1 MKNFTLSNGKTYDE
15 SYFEKL
21 SDEAAKGNY
30 PGTPGEWVIRPQ
42 GRPKLTDE
50 ELVTIAF
57 KVPASQR
64 ERIDVLA
71 KNENKTRSQFIR
83 SIVSSAIS

>member
-1 MKNFTLSNGKTYDE
+1 MKKIKLADGKTYDE
-15 SYFEKL
+15 SYFEEL
-21 SDEAAKGNY
+21 SNKAAKGNY

-42 GRPKLTDE
+42 GRPKYCDE

-64 ERIDVLA
+64 EKIDALA
-71 KNENKTRSQFIR
+71 KEENKSRSQFIR
-83 SIVSSAIS
+83 SILSSAIS

>member
-1 MKNFTLSNGKTYDE
+1 MKTFTLANGKTYDE
-15 SYFEKL
+15 GYFEKL
-21 SDEAAKGNY
+21 SNEAAQGNY

-42 GRPKLTDE
+42 GRPKLSEE

-71 KNENKTRSQFIR
+71 KRENKTRSQFIR
-83 SIVSSAIS
+83 SIVNSAIS